1 MIENV
6 TEKLPVT
13 PAAAI
18 AVALVLVVA
27 IGGYFG
33 VVAPKRRTIAQLE
46 QQLKAAERSSS
57 AVASAL
63 PISDAERVAW
73 ARVDAD
79 VRQRFVNPEDQRR
92 ALVEVGQLARST
104 GMNVRELLLQNAG
117 APPGAPATPGP
128 AATLPFPMPPKMAVN
143 PGVIRIVARHRYLDL
158 INFLDRVGGGN
169 TYVMVQS
176 LDTRR
181 VEDSLE
187 SEVKLVSFRWTE

>member
-13 PAAAI
+13 PAAAV
-18 AVALVLVVA
+18 AVVLVFVVA

-33 VVAPKRRTIAQLE
+33 LVAPKSRAVAQLE
-46 QQLKAAERSSS
+46 QQLKTAERSSS
-57 AVASAL
+57 AVGSAL
-63 PISDAERVAW
+63 PISDAERAAW
-73 ARVDAD
+73 ARVDVD
-79 VRQRFVNPEDQRR
+79 VRRRFVNPEDQHRT
-92 ALVEVGQLARST
+92 LVEVGQLARAM
-104 GMNVRELLLQNAG
+104 GMNVRELLLQNVG
-117 APPGAPATPGP
+117 APPGAPAAPGP

-158 INFLDRVGGGN
+158 INFLDRVGRGN

-181 VEDSLE
+181 VEGSLE
-187 SEVKLVSFRWTE
+187 SEIKLVSLGWTE